1 MSNNKK
7 VTAKELIRNS
17 LEEMKK
23 VFENDT
29 EEFLNDVNL
38 IQQLNT
44 NESLKSV
51 KLQEKLECMV
61 KDSQEIRDSNAALSE
76 INSQLTELENQTDNM
91 QAITKELDEWTKELA
106 IKSRRM
112 KK

>member
-44 NESLKSV
+44 NESLKLV

-61 KDSQEIRDSNAALSE
+61 KDSQEIRDSSMY
-76 INSQLTELENQTDNM
+76 QTIFDKLF
-91 QAITKELDEWTKELA
+91 IF
-106 IKSRRM
+106 
-112 KK
+112 KKKKNKTYYKKQEEEH

>member
-44 NESLKSV
+44 NESLKLV

-61 KDSQEIRDSNAALSE
+61 KDSQEIRDSS
-76 INSQLTELENQTDNM
+76 M
-91 QAITKELDEWTKELA
+91 Y
-106 IKSRRM
+106 
-112 KK
+112 